1 MKNLNGVAIVGAR
14 RCTASGKEKAVKLA
28 YKAVTSGEAVI
39 SGMAKG
45 IDSYAHT
52 ACLKTGGYTVAVL
65 GNGLDICYPDE
76 HRLLQQRIEENG
88 ALISEYEPGVQPQK
102 VFFPCRNR
110 LIAAFSKKIYII
122 EAGFKSGALIT
133 GDYGQKYGRH
143 VIEISQ

>member
-1 MKNLNGVAIVGAR
+1 MPLYLYYKGIPMNNLEGVAIVGAR
-14 RCTASGKEKAVKLA
+14 RCTASGKKKAVELA
-28 YKAVTSGEAVI
+28 YKAVASGEVVI

-52 ACLKTGGYTVAVL
+52 ACLKAGGYTVAVL

-102 VFFPCRNR
+102 VFFH
-110 LIAAFSKKIYII
+110 A
-122 EAGFKSGALIT
+122 ET
-133 GDYGQKYGRH
+133 
-143 VIEISQ
+143 V